1 MLDLPNNSISLAG
14 EFAVL
19 SQLALRGYDANMTLG
34 NTKSVDI
41 LLTNPRTGNMH
52 KIEVKTHYRNT
63 PTHSKLFGHTLGWIM
78 SEKHETITDPNLYY
92 IFVNITEDNNTDVFR
107 YFIVPSILVANHV
120 REQHEYWIKNGE
132 NKVNGDTLMRKFRI
146 GLDESGYAIS
156 TPLAKDY
163 ENKWDY
169 FK

>member
-1 MLDLPNNSISLAG
+1 MNELSNNNIALAG

-19 SQLALRGYDANMTLG
+19 SQLALRGYNANMTLG

-41 LLTNPRTGNMH
+41 LLTDPNTGKMF

-78 SEKHETITDPNLYY
+78 SQKHETIIDPNLFYV
-92 IFVNITEDNNTDVFR
+92 FVNITNDTGVFR
-107 YFIVPSILVANHV
+107 YFVVPSEKVAIYV
-120 REQHEYWIKNGE
+120 KEQHELWLNTGAKQLNGE
-132 NKVNGDTLMRKFRI
+132 TLMRKFRI
-146 GLDESGYAIS
+146 GLEDTGYEIY

-163 ENKWDY
+163 ENMWNILR
-169 FK
+169 